1 MVDEISQ
8 EVLMDYQNRT
18 VVSVSNPRWAD
29 AGHTLLDA
37 DVVFLELESLGAI
50 PFTTTVNADTAH
62 GVEIWTKA
70 NAGDYGTITEYV
82 EPPPVIPDRVTAR
95 QFGLQ
100 LIALGLKSQVDA
112 WIATQDASTQWAYEK
127 SSTFVRT
134 DEMMQNGFTA
144 LGFTPQQID
153 DFFLAASLL

>member
-1 MVDEISQ
+1 MVDEIPQ
-8 EVLMDYQNRT
+8 EVLLDYQNRT

-37 DVVFLELESLGAI
+37 DVVFQELESLGAS
-50 PFTTTVNADTAH
+50 PFTTVADADTNH

-70 NAGDYGTITEYV
+70 NAGDYGAIAEYV
-82 EPPPVIPDRVTAR
+82 EPPPVIPDRVTSR
-95 QFGLQ
+95 QFGIQ
-100 LIALGLKSQVDA
+100 LIRAGIKDEVDA
-112 WIATQDASTQWAYEK
+112 WIATQDAETQWAYNK
-127 SSTFVRT
+127 SNTFVRT